1 MKFLLLPLVLLG
13 LLFGCGDD
21 GEADFPEIE
30 NPLDSVEFRQDA
42 LSKAIEISSLS
53 KDGEWDMVTY
63 LDSTV
68 EVEDDET
75 APYTG
80 WIKKTYPDGG
90 VAFLFECK
98 DGKQDGLHTAWFETG
113 VKMVERTWKG
123 GIREGPFIVY
133 REDGQVDN
141 RGYHKGNARD
151 GRFEEFYSS
160 GEKKSV
166 FQYKDGKIHE
176 ALRWKPDGTP
186 CPHTNLKGGAGIIVY
201 YKEEAN
207 ASIDYNE
214 TYLNGEIDYGPA
226 SAPEVVQESA
236 SPVPTSSGG
245 ANESSAP
252 EGNGSSGAVSLPE
265 VNSTQP

>member
-30 NPLDSVEFRQDA
+30 NPLDSDEFRQDA

-53 KDGEWDMVTY
+53 KDSEGDMVTY

-113 VKMVERTWKG
+113 VKMIERTWRAG
-123 GIREGPFIVY
+123 VREGPFIAY
-133 REDGQVDN
+133 RKDGQVDN
-141 RGYHKGNARD
+141 RGYHKGNVRD

-176 ALRWKPDGTP
+176 ALRWKPDGTL

-201 YKEEAN
+201 YNEEAN

-226 SAPEVVQESA
+226 SAPEVVPESA
-236 SPVPTSSGG
+236 SPVSTSSGE

-252 EGNGSSGAVSLPE
+252 EGNGSSGSANLPE